1 MNVCAV
7 RARADARRTVSR
19 GTDAPVKGRTNRVR
33 ARDSDTLFKASRDSD
48 TLFKASRDSDTL
60 FKAYGHPVIEPVAPR
75 GTSAGNGSLSP
86 KKDRSVLRAG
96 KSFSSAF
103 VRLAST

>member
-33 ARDSDTLFKASRDSD
+33 ARDSD